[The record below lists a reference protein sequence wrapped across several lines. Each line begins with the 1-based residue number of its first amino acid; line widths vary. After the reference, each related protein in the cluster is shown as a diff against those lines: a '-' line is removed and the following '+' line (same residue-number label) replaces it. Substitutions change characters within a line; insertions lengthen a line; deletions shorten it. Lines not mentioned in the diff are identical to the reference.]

1 MVMNTSGRMD
11 RLPYIHLLIC
21 CCFTFVCISGKDI
34 SSCAVM
40 VRSGATYTTVPQ
52 HNVMVSCPV
61 KHCGEP
67 IKVTWCKRDT
77 AIKWDQ
83 IKYKENIEITQTDTK
98 DGLISYLTF
107 TRITSQDDG
116 LYRCSLK
123 GYKSE
128 QISHSINVSV
138 SDSNTDIHVHD
149 FDYSADKLP
158 SSASASAAVAD
169 AGEDVSWL
177 PYFYICVGIALLVF
191 TLIVL
196 TMLDSYGWKR
206 IMTFHHTKGTA
217 LQERSSQ
224 MIPNLPSASAPSTFY
239 LHDINY
245 SPAERPPSHPHPS
258 HPPLRTNG
266 EQPAAANTATEG
278 QVSDHA
284 VYAAVKHR
292 SQIPAGEQDAVT
304 KKNAEYAAIN
314 VS

>member
-21 CCFTFVCISGKDI
+21 CCFTFVCISGKGNDI

-40 VRSGATYTTVPQ
+40 VRSGATYKTVPQ
-52 HNVMVSCPV
+52 HNVTVSCPV

-67 IKVTWCKRDT
+67 IKVTWCKLDT

-116 LYRCSLK
+116 LYRCSVK

-149 FDYSADKLP
+149 LDYSADELP
-158 SSASASAAVAD
+158 SSASAAVAD

-266 EQPAAANTATEG
+266 EQPAAANTAAEG

-284 VYAAVKHR
+284 VYAAVTHR

>member
-1 MVMNTSGRMD
+1 MD

-21 CCFTFVCISGKDI
+21 CCFTFVCISGKGGDI
-34 SSCAVM
+34 SSCAVT
-40 VRSGATYTTVPQ
+40 VRSGATYKTVPQ
-52 HNVMVSCPV
+52 HNVTVSCPV

-67 IKVTWCKRDT
+67 INVTWCKLDT

-83 IKYKENIEITQTDTK
+83 IKSKENIEITQTDTK

-116 LYRCSLK
+116 LYRCVLK
-123 GYKSE
+123 GYESE

-138 SDSNTDIHVHD
+138 SDSNTDIHD
-149 FDYSADKLP
+149 FHYSADELP
-158 SSASASAAVAD
+158 SSAAAAVAD
-169 AGEDVSWL
+169 EDVSWL

-206 IMTFHHTKGTA
+206 IMTFHHTKGKA

-224 MIPNLPSASAPSTFY
+224 MIPNLPSASAPSTFH

-266 EQPAAANTATEG
+266 EQLAAANTAAEG
-278 QVSDHA
+278 QVSDHS

-292 SQIPAGEQDAVT
+292 SQIPSGEQDAVT
-304 KKNAEYAAIN
+304 KKNAE
-314 VS
+314 

>member
-21 CCFTFVCISGKDI
+21 CCFTFVCISGKGEDI

-40 VRSGATYTTVPQ
+40 VRSGATYKTVPQ
-52 HNVMVSCPV
+52 HNVTVSCPV

-67 IKVTWCKRDT
+67 ISVTWCKLDT

-83 IKYKENIEITQTDTK
+83 IKYKENIKITQTDIK
-98 DGLISYLTF
+98 DELISYLTF

-123 GYKSE
+123 GYESE

-138 SDSNTDIHVHD
+138 SDSNTDIHD
-149 FDYSADKLP
+149 FDYSADELP
-158 SSASASAAVAD
+158 SSAAAAVAD

-206 IMTFHHTKGTA
+206 IMTFHHTKGKA
-217 LQERSSQ
+217 LQERSNQ
-224 MIPNLPSASAPSTFY
+224 MMPNLPSASAPSIFY

-266 EQPAAANTATEG
+266 EQPAAANTAAEG
-278 QVSDHA
+278 QVLDHSMYA
-284 VYAAVKHR
+284 VVKYR

-304 KKNAEYAAIN
+304 KKKAEYAAIN

>member
-11 RLPYIHLLIC
+11 RLYIHLLIC
-21 CCFTFVCISGKDI
+21 CCSTFVCISGKDI
-34 SSCAVM
+34 SSCVM
-40 VRSGATYTTVPQ
+40 TVQSGATYKTVPQ
-52 HNVMVSCPV
+52 HNVTVKCPV
-61 KHCGEP
+61 KYCGEP
-67 IKVTWCKRDT
+67 IRVTWCKLLDK
-77 AIKWDQ
+77 AIECDQ
-83 IKYKENIEITQTDTK
+83 MDKENIEITQTDTK

-138 SDSNTDIHVHD
+138 SDSNTDIHD
-149 FDYSADKLP
+149 FDYSADELP
-158 SSASASAAVAD
+158 GSAAAAAAAVAD

-206 IMTFHHTKGTA
+206 IMTFHHTKGKT

-224 MIPNLPSASAPSTFY
+224 MIPNLPSASAPSIFS

-266 EQPAAANTATEG
+266 EQPAAANTAAEG
-278 QVSDHA
+278 QVSDPSM
-284 VYAAVKHR
+284 YAAIKYR
-292 SQIPAGEQDAVT
+292 CQIAAGEQDAVT
-304 KKNAEYAAIN
+304 KKKAEYAAIN

>member
-21 CCFTFVCISGKDI
+21 CCFTFVCISGKGEDI
-34 SSCAVM
+34 SSCAVT
-40 VRSGATYTTVPQ
+40 VRSGAIYKTVPQ
-52 HNVMVSCPV
+52 HNVTVSCPV

-67 IKVTWCKRDT
+67 INVTWCKLDT

-116 LYRCSLK
+116 LYRCVLK

-138 SDSNTDIHVHD
+138 SDSNTDIHD
-149 FDYSADKLP
+149 FDYSADELP
-158 SSASASAAVAD
+158 SSAAVAVAD
-169 AGEDVSWL
+169 ADEDVSWL

-206 IMTFHHTKGTA
+206 IMTFHHTKGKA
-217 LQERSSQ
+217 LQTT
-224 MIPNLPSASAPSTFY
+224 ITPPPITPS
-239 LHDINY
+239 
-245 SPAERPPSHPHPS
+245 
-258 HPPLRTNG
+258 LRTNG
-266 EQPAAANTATEG
+266 EQLAAANTAAEG
-278 QVSDHA
+278 QVSDHS

-304 KKNAEYAAIN
+304 KKNAE
-314 VS
+314 